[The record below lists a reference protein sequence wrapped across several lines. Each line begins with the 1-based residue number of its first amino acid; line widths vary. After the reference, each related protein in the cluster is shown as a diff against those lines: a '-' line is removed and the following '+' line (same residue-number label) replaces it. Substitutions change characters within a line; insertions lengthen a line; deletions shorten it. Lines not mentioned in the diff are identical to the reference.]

1 MTNLSKKGKYGYIML
16 ASATDPY
23 LHFEAE
29 ENMTRRLLEI
39 IAHYRFPIHLLT
51 RSSLV
56 TRDFDLLHEIDKNA
70 ILPETL
76 QESPGRGVLLS
87 FSFSG
92 ISDEI
97 ATIFEPGATAPTAR
111 LKTLKASSDAGFF
124 TGVSMMPL
132 LPFITDTAQHL
143 EDMYLAFKENGAHY
157 VMPASLSLFGDE
169 KVDMLRNYGEGQEV
183 EVAFNISS
191 REFNG
196 KYYHNIDAWK
206 INPLGA
212 ATPAS
217 GAAPAPAI
225 DDAPAGD
232 DDLPF

>member
-1 MTNLSKKGKYGYIML
+1 MNRIEVKQILNKKKQRDDWFLDDYTLNPYSACSFNCLFCYIRGSKYGSNMERKVSVKSNAPALLEKALRNLSKKGKYGYIML

-111 LKTLKASSDAGFF
+111 LKTLKASSDAGF
-124 TGVSMMPL
+124 L
-132 LPFITDTAQHL
+132 LGL
-143 EDMYLAFKENGAHY
+143 
-157 VMPASLSLFGDE
+157 V
-169 KVDMLRNYGEGQEV
+169 
-183 EVAFNISS
+183 
-191 REFNG
+191 
-196 KYYHNIDAWK
+196 
-206 INPLGA
+206 
-212 ATPAS
+212 
-217 GAAPAPAI
+217 
-225 DDAPAGD
+225 
-232 DDLPF
+232 